1 MTLTNKQQV
10 RIFQLAMVLP
20 AVIVLIGINLIPIIN
35 TFVTSLQDYF
45 LPVPDARH
53 FVGLD
58 NYINLFKD
66 ERFLNSLRLTL
77 IYTFSVVALETVLGF
92 IIALLLSRQT
102 PGSNLVRGILLLP
115 IILTPITV
123 AFMWRVMFNPSIGIL
138 NYLLSLVNIPPQMWI
153 YSTGQ
158 ALPALFLVDIW
169 QKTPTMILIFVTG
182 FLGLPDEVL
191 EAGMID
197 GASPWQSLWQIKI
210 PLMKPVMVVAILF
223 QTIDAA
229 RLFDIIFIL
238 TRGGP
243 GTATETLSLLTYLN
257 GFGFLKMGYA
267 AASGLVLTLIIAIL
281 ALLIIRF
288 GKVQLD

>member
-267 AASGLVLTLIIAIL
+267 AASGLVLTLIIAVL